1 MEGVNRLVHRIL
13 VDLSATLKDFYRS
26 PSAMFWT
33 FAFPLLLILIFG
45 AIFSGS
51 GDGTYTMYVQN
62 LDQDDASGITQ
73 TFLETVNGTGA
84 VKMVMIDPLADLD
97 DFIKDN
103 SPSSV
108 LVIPSGFGNDVNS
121 SGNGILTFR
130 MDQSSQS
137 AQVVLAV
144 VNGVAQHLNLALAN
158 ASESI
163 GVQTSSITNTNMN
176 YMDFFIPGI
185 IGLTVMNNSVNY
197 ITMVMCDY
205 RSRGIFRKLKTTPV
219 SRVEW
224 LTSQIVW
231 QLILNFAS
239 VMLITVVGMTVF
251 GMNVTLDISFWLLIM
266 VATALFTAL
275 GMILGGLIKN
285 QDTAGSVVM
294 AITFPMMF
302 LSGSFFALDMMP
314 DYLQSIAS
322 VLPLTYLNEGLRDAM
337 VYGNLA
343 NAYYN
348 LFVLIVVTVVF
359 VAIASLTTK
368 WKED

>member
-1 MEGVNRLVHRIL
+1 MTNRIL
-13 VDLSATLKDFYRS
+13 VDLSATIKDFYRS

-45 AIFSGS
+45 AIFSGG

-62 LDQDDASGITQ
+62 LDQNDATGISQ
-73 TFLETVNGTGA
+73 SFLDTVNSTGA
-84 VKMVMIDPLADLD
+84 VNMVMIDPSTNLD
-97 DFIKDN
+97 DFIRDN

-108 LVIPSGFGNDVNS
+108 LIIPSGFGMDVNL
-121 SGNGILTFR
+121 SGDGLLIFR

-144 VNGVAQHLNLALAN
+144 INGVAQHMNLALAN

-163 GVQTSSITNTNMN
+163 GVQTTNIINTNMN

-205 RSRGIFRKLKTTPV
+205 RSRGIFRKLKTTPI

-224 LTSQIVW
+224 LTSQIIW
-231 QLILNFAS
+231 QLVLNFAS
-239 VMLITVVGMTVF
+239 VLLITLVGVTVF
-251 GMNVTLDISFWLLIM
+251 GMNISLDFSFWLLII
-266 VATALFTAL
+266 VGTALFTAL

-314 DYLQSIAS
+314 DYLQSIAT

-337 VYGNLA
+337 VYGNLT

-348 LFVLIVVTVVF
+348 LLVLVGVTAVF
-359 VAIASLTTK
+359 VAVASLTTK